1 MTKQAVP
8 GLEGRVAIVSG
19 IGPDLGES
27 TARQLAASGARVAI
41 AARST
46 ERLEALRDELQAA
59 GSEVLAV
66 PTDLAHADQARA
78 LAERTL
84 DAFGGVD
91 IVIHNAFT
99 AGASKPI
106 TEADFDDWR
115 RIFDV
120 NVYGALELSKA
131 CAPSLEK
138 AAASH
143 GDASIVFITSM
154 AMRAVRL
161 GDGAY
166 AISKGTLHTAVK
178 MLALELGPKRIR
190 VNAVAPGWI
199 DGPSVQGWIAWDADR
214 RGVSQ
219 EEVRGEIE
227 SRIPLGHHIPSSD
240 EIARSVVFMASPQ
253 AIAVTGQTLDANG
266 GEYFAQ

>member
-1 MTKQAVP
+1 MSTP
-8 GLEGRVAIVSG
+8 TPMGFEGRVAIVSG
-19 IGPDLGES
+19 IGPGLGVS
-27 TARQLAASGARVAI
+27 TARQLAAAGAKVVL

-46 ERLEALRDELQAA
+46 ERLEQLREELVAA
-59 GSEVLAV
+59 GSEAIAV
-66 PTDLAHADQARA
+66 PTDLSDAGQARA
-78 LAERTL
+78 LAERAV
-84 DAFGGVD
+84 DAYGAID

-99 AGASKPI
+99 AGAPAAV
-106 TEADFDDWR
+106 TEANFDDWR
-115 RIFDV
+115 RVFEV
-120 NVYGALELSKA
+120 NVYGALELTKA
-131 CAPSLEK
+131 CTPSLEK

-154 AMRAVRL
+154 AMRAVRP

-178 MLALELGPKRIR
+178 MLALELGPKRVR

-199 DGPSVQGWIAWDADR
+199 DGPSVQGWIAWDAKQ
-214 RGVSQ
+214 RGLS
-219 EEVRGEIE
+219 EAEVRGEIE
-227 SRIPLGHHIPSSD
+227 ARIPLGNRIPSSD
-240 EIARSVVFMASPQ
+240 DIARSVVFMASPQ

>member
-1 MTKQAVP
+1 MTSKATS
-8 GLEGRVAIVSG
+8 GLEGRVVIVSG
-19 IGPDLGES
+19 IGPGLGES
-27 TARQLAASGARVAI
+27 TARQLAESGARVVL
-41 AARST
+41 AARSKD
-46 ERLEALRDELQAA
+46 RLEALRADLSGA
-59 GSEVLAV
+59 GADVIAV
-66 PTDLAHADQARA
+66 PTDLAHADQAHA
-78 LAERTL
+78 LAEKTL
-84 DAFGGVD
+84 EAFGSID
-91 IVIHNAFT
+91 SVIHNAFT
-99 AGASKPI
+99 AGAPKPV
-106 TEADFDDWR
+106 TEADFDEWR

-154 AMRAVRL
+154 AMRSVRP

-166 AISKGTLHTAVK
+166 AISKGTLHTTVK
-178 MLALELGPKRIR
+178 MMALELGPKRIR
-190 VNAVAPGWI
+190 VNAIAPGWI
-199 DGPSVQGWIAWDADR
+199 DGPSVHGWIAWEADR
-214 RGVSQ
+214 RGVPQS
-219 EEVRGEIE
+219 EVRGEIE
-227 SRIPLGHHIPSSD
+227 ARIPLGHHIPASD